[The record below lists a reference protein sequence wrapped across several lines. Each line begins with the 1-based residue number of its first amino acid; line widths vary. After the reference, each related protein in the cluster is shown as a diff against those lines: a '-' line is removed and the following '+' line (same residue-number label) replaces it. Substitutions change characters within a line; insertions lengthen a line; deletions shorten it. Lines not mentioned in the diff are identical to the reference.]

1 MTEEERLKDL
11 IAVHKN
17 IAYTA
22 RLLQEDLTIKT
33 LLESLPE
40 GVVIINSEGRIVFI
54 NNRFSEMT
62 GYSSEEVIGEELSIF
77 IPSELHER
85 HRHHIAN
92 YFNNP
97 RIRPMGIGME
107 LTAKRKEG
115 SVFPVEISI
124 SHLMLESGNIGLGF
138 VTDITER
145 REAMKELELRNIEL
159 DAYAHTVAHD
169 LNSSLMGIVGI
180 SDLLLNNK
188 IGSDKDERDK
198 FLNEISH
205 RGRKMYE
212 IIRELLIFSS
222 LGKDDVKKET
232 VDMTKIINSACHR
245 LQYNIDMCEAE
256 IKISDEIINCAT
268 YAPWI
273 EEVWYNFI
281 SNAIKYGGQPP
292 KINITSIREEPGYI
306 KYSVIDSGE
315 GISDEFK
322 KVIFEQGNEKKDA
335 LTKGFG
341 LGLTIVK
348 RIIDKLDGKVEVES
362 EIGKGSTFSF
372 SIKCS

>member
-212 IIRELLIFSS
+212 IIRELLIFPVWA
-222 LGKDDVKKET
+222 K
-232 VDMTKIINSACHR
+232 MT
-245 LQYNIDMCEAE
+245 
-256 IKISDEIINCAT
+256 
-268 YAPWI
+268 
-273 EEVWYNFI
+273 
-281 SNAIKYGGQPP
+281 
-292 KINITSIREEPGYI
+292 
-306 KYSVIDSGE
+306 
-315 GISDEFK
+315 
-322 KVIFEQGNEKKDA
+322 
-335 LTKGFG
+335 
-341 LGLTIVK
+341 
-348 RIIDKLDGKVEVES
+348 
-362 EIGKGSTFSF
+362 
-372 SIKCS
+372 